1 MSFNPAPN
9 HEHCQATREYV
20 GPFPVTTTKH
30 HPTCTNPNT
39 DKEMRTR

>member
-9 HEHCQATREYV
+9 HERCTATREYV
-20 GPFPVTTTKH
+20 GPFPVVTTRH
-30 HPTCTNPNT
+30 HPTCTDRT

>member
-9 HEHCQATREYV
+9 HESCTATREYV
-20 GPFPVTTTKH
+20 GPFPVTTTHH
-30 HPTCTNPNT
+30 HPTCNDPAT

>member
-9 HEHCQATREYV
+9 HERCTGTREYI

-30 HPTCTNPNT
+30 HPTCTNPDA

>member
-9 HEHCQATREYV
+9 HERCTATREYV
-20 GPFPVTTTKH
+20 GPFPVTTTHH
-30 HPTCTNPNT
+30 HPTCTNPNA